1 LNCASIQFFVE
12 YLESGRRDMTSKNS
26 GQHRTK
32 KELIVEL
39 LREIILSGE
48 LVPGERLLQEE
59 LAERFEVSPTPIR
72 EAIQQLIAEGVLIHS
87 PYRGVQVAEVRLEDM
102 HEVYL
107 IRSVTEELA
116 TRSSVPNLRIADVKQ
131 LHTYQ
136 NQLRTALRADDL
148 RQVRKLNQ
156 ELHMLIYRT
165 AEMPLL
171 FQIIR
176 NLWTKS
182 PRDTL
187 YVLPSRA
194 AHAIGEHERILEAID
209 AGDAEQAGRHMRT
222 HIESGYTALRDY
234 LAPQGG

>member
-1 LNCASIQFFVE
+1 
-12 YLESGRRDMTSKNS
+12 MTPKDS

-39 LREIILSGE
+39 LRETILSGE

-59 LAERFEVSPTPIR
+59 LAERFDVSPTPIR
-72 EAIQQLIAEGVLIHS
+72 EAIQQLIAEGVLSHS
-87 PYRGVQVAEVRLEDM
+87 PYRGVQVAEVRLDHM

-107 IRSVTEELA
+107 IRGVTEELA
-116 TRSSVPNLRIADVKQ
+116 TRLSVPNLRIADVKQ
-131 LHTYQ
+131 LHAYQ
-136 NQLRTALRADDL
+136 DQLRQALQADDL

-176 NLWTKS
+176 NLWAKS
-182 PRDTL
+182 PWDTL

-194 AHAIGEHERILEAID
+194 AHAIEEHERILEAID
-209 AGDAEQAGRHMRT
+209 AGDADKAGLYMRA
-222 HIESGYTALRDY
+222 HIEHGYAALSDY
-234 LAPQGG
+234 LAPEGG

>member
-1 LNCASIQFFVE
+1 
-12 YLESGRRDMTSKNS
+12 
-26 GQHRTK
+26 
-32 KELIVEL
+32 
-39 LREIILSGE
+39 
-48 LVPGERLLQEE
+48 
-59 LAERFEVSPTPIR
+59 
-72 EAIQQLIAEGVLIHS
+72 
-87 PYRGVQVAEVRLEDM
+87 M

-131 LHTYQ
+131 LHAYQ
-136 NQLRTALRADDL
+136 NQLRAALQADDL

-176 NLWTKS
+176 NLWAKS
-182 PRDTL
+182 PWDTL

-194 AHAIGEHERILEAID
+194 AHAIEEHERILEAID
-209 AGDAEQAGRHMRT
+209 AGDAEQAGQYMRV
-222 HIESGYTALRDY
+222 HIERGYAALSDY
-234 LAPQGG
+234 LAPEGG